1 MHVWERVCYLFSV
14 IFTVSTTGTDKVNCE
29 HFPMTTTVKM
39 LFSSS
44 AVSNTELWKYI
55 QQVLQETMLT

>member
-1 MHVWERVCYLFSV
+1 
-14 IFTVSTTGTDKVNCE
+14 
-29 HFPMTTTVKM
+29 MTTTVKM